1 MAPAFRIHK
10 PDVLATLPRPLD
22 YSTGQYHA
30 GEVFTQQPGSKK
42 RKRLEVAVG
51 VDGEAAN
58 IYHIPSSDLR
68 TSYPIPPQ
76 ESFTCAPYSIRY
88 QRPNANDRDQYTYFS
103 TKDGSVSGSK
113 MTVCKDVVS
122 PSGKTTST
130 TRSQRL
136 RHKAPVARIYTSHHA
151 NVTPDAEAG
160 GHAYSDVLAVCN
172 DGQIV
177 CLDGAALDERWTMSA
192 YSLCKDLLPPAT
204 SGLEVD
210 FVFHGPASDFLKGV
224 FGGRQDALGAFGRTI
239 DAETF
244 NPDVLVLVATTRGKE
259 ETGRYLIVLGAVAR
273 NNTTNAAQQ
282 ALVQLHVAPL
292 PRHEGLATVKTPTYQ
307 LHVRTGRLIELCDNI
322 MRTYDLTTA
331 VPRLRDAVIMPD
343 ASSSFVQ
350 LSEHSVLSLS
360 PLALTIT
367 NITYRSVQAQSAVTM
382 ESGAQGGGHPPM
394 LLTYLSKL
402 DLAIAIVNN
411 TIYSIQIERH
421 KASSK
426 EGLLI
431 DAIGRGLS
439 KADHLPADLPQRR
452 GKAAFSKYLP
462 GTLTDAY
469 DVNNDCP
476 ALNCVLPESNALLY
490 LVVAGHL
497 TLSNILAAF
506 RSELKEADVSLFA
519 LADVLVQQ
527 LVGVDPALEL
537 LMSYL
542 SATKLGEVELLL
554 IVRTIMQSL
563 DQQPRLALPMPNGTQ
578 EEEFVTMEIDQLE
591 RELELA
597 EYNLGDESN
606 LLMSYL
612 SATKLGEVELLLIVR
627 TIMQSLDQQP
637 RLALPMPKGTQEEE
651 FVTME
656 IDQLERELELA
667 EYNLGDESNVRARLL
682 TAAFERLAG
691 YSSVSTVRALRIAF
705 NPTEILAL
713 IHLLRIQLVGSAW
726 TTRYTEMTTFDQDEA
741 ARTASDGVI
750 TLIAEL
756 LARCIDAVGT
766 NGWLTSVSVGHQ
778 AEGGH
783 FLTALKLEVSA
794 ALEGLNE
801 AVEMNGILGEAVR
814 FGTAS
819 AWTTRYTE
827 MTTFDQ
833 DEAART
839 ASDGVITLIAELL
852 ARCIDAVGTHGWL
865 TSVSVGHQQAEGG
878 HFLTALK
885 LEVSAALEGL
895 NEAVE
900 MNGIL
905 GEAVRFGTASLAG
918 RSARAGGDRARAVE
932 VVASA
937 ELPLGLTPKQGVTQF
952 KVVSGGEV
960 VERSAR
966 EKGHLLSQ
974 RVKEYSLERIAI

>member
-1 MAPAFRIHK
+1 MSSSSNNSIKANK
-10 PDVLATLPRPLD
+10 
-22 YSTGQYHA
+22 
-30 GEVFTQQPGSKK
+30 QPGSKK

-563 DQQPRLALPMPNGTQ
+563 DQQPRLALPMP
-578 EEEFVTMEIDQLE
+578 
-591 RELELA
+591 
-597 EYNLGDESN
+597 
-606 LLMSYL
+606 
-612 SATKLGEVELLLIVR
+612 
-627 TIMQSLDQQP
+627 
-637 RLALPMPKGTQEEE
+637 KGTQEEE

-705 NPTEILAL
+705 HPTEILAL
-713 IHLLRIQLVGSAW
+713 IHLLRIQLVG
-726 TTRYTEMTTFDQDEA
+726 
-741 ARTASDGVI
+741 
-750 TLIAEL
+750 
-756 LARCIDAVGT
+756 
-766 NGWLTSVSVGHQ
+766 
-778 AEGGH
+778 
-783 FLTALKLEVSA
+783 
-794 ALEGLNE
+794 
-801 AVEMNGILGEAVR
+801 
-814 FGTAS
+814 S

>member
-58 IYHIPSSDLR
+58 IYHSPLPAPLTRSATR
-68 TSYPIPPQ
+68 GRMPTTATNTHTSPPRMALPAG
-76 ESFTCAPYSIRY
+76 FKI
-88 QRPNANDRDQYTYFS
+88 
-103 TKDGSVSGSK
+103 
-113 MTVCKDVVS
+113 TVCKDVVS

-130 TRSQRL
+130 TKSQRL
-136 RHKAPVARIYTSHHA
+136 QHKAPVARIYTSYHA
-151 NVTPDAEAG
+151 TVTPDADARG
-160 GHAYSDVLAVCN
+160 NAYSDVLAVCN

-177 CLDGAALDERWTMSA
+177 CLDGAALDERWSMSA

-210 FVFHGPASDFLKGV
+210 SVFHGPASDFLKGV

-244 NPDVLVLVATTRGKE
+244 NPDVLVLVATTRGND

-273 NNTTNAAQQ
+273 HNTNAAQQ

-292 PRHEGLATVKTPTYQ
+292 PRHEGLAAVKTPTYQ

-360 PLALTIT
+360 PMALTMT

-382 ESGAQGGGHPPM
+382 EAGAQGGGHPPM
-394 LLTYLSKL
+394 LLTYLAKL

-469 DVNNDCP
+469 VKQSLVEVEEMDEALGQNDLKEFERLLAAKFGVTMDESAQAHDDDTTTPDWQWLERPSAYAAVDRRWVLYAISRVFSVDVKDVNNDCP
-476 ALNCVLPESNALLY
+476 ALHCVLPESNALLY

-506 RSELKEADVSLFA
+506 RSELNEADVSLFA

-563 DQQPRLALPMPNGTQ
+563 DQQPRLALPRPNGTQ
-578 EEEFVTMEIDQLE
+578 ED
-591 RELELA
+591 
-597 EYNLGDESN
+597 D
-606 LLMSYL
+606 
-612 SATKLGEVELLLIVR
+612 
-627 TIMQSLDQQP
+627 
-637 RLALPMPKGTQEEE
+637 E

-705 NPTEILAL
+705 HPTEILAL

-726 TTRYTEMTTFDQDEA
+726 TTRYTEMTT
-741 ARTASDGVI
+741 
-750 TLIAEL
+750 L
-756 LARCIDAVGT
+756 
-766 NGWLTSVSVGHQ
+766 
-778 AEGGH
+778 
-783 FLTALKLEVSA
+783 
-794 ALEGLNE
+794 
-801 AVEMNGILGEAVR
+801 
-814 FGTAS
+814 
-819 AWTTRYTE
+819 
-827 MTTFDQ
+827 DQ

-865 TSVSVGHQQAEGG
+865 TSVSVGHQAEGGG

-900 MNGIL
+900 MNGLL

-918 RSARAGGDRARAVE
+918 RSARGGDRARAVE

-974 RVKEYSLERIAI
+974 RVKEYSLEKISI

>member
-469 DVNNDCP
+469 VKQSLVEVEEMDDALGQNDLKEFERLLAAKFGVTIDESTQPQDDDTTTPDWQWLERPSAYAAVDRRWVLYAISRVFSVDVKDVNNDCP

-563 DQQPRLALPMPNGTQ
+563 DQQPRLALPMP
-578 EEEFVTMEIDQLE
+578 
-591 RELELA
+591 
-597 EYNLGDESN
+597 
-606 LLMSYL
+606 
-612 SATKLGEVELLLIVR
+612 
-627 TIMQSLDQQP
+627 
-637 RLALPMPKGTQEEE
+637 KGTQEEE

-705 NPTEILAL
+705 HPTEILAL
-713 IHLLRIQLVGSAW
+713 IHLLRIQLVG
-726 TTRYTEMTTFDQDEA
+726 
-741 ARTASDGVI
+741 
-750 TLIAEL
+750 
-756 LARCIDAVGT
+756 
-766 NGWLTSVSVGHQ
+766 
-778 AEGGH
+778 
-783 FLTALKLEVSA
+783 
-794 ALEGLNE
+794 
-801 AVEMNGILGEAVR
+801 
-814 FGTAS
+814 S

>member
-58 IYHIPSSDLR
+58 IYHIPSSNLR

-113 MTVCKDVVS
+113 ITVCKDVVS
-122 PSGKTTST
+122 ASGKTTST
-130 TRSQRL
+130 TKSQRL
-136 RHKAPVARIYTSHHA
+136 QHKAPVARIYTSYHA
-151 NVTPDAEAG
+151 HVTPDAEASG
-160 GHAYSDVLAVCN
+160 NTYSDVLAVCN

-177 CLDGAALDERWTMSA
+177 CLDGAALDERWSMSA

-204 SGLEVD
+204 SGLQVD
-210 FVFHGPASDFLKGV
+210 SVFHGPASDFLKGV
-224 FGGRQDALGAFGRTI
+224 FGGRQDALGAFGRNI

-273 NNTTNAAQQ
+273 NNTNAAQQ

-360 PLALTIT
+360 PMALTIT
-367 NITYRSVQAQSAVTM
+367 NITYRSVQAQSTVTM
-382 ESGAQGGGHPPM
+382 ESGAEGGHPPM

-469 DVNNDCP
+469 VKQSLVEVEEMDEALSQNDLKEFERLLAAKFGVTIDESTQPQDDDTTTPDWQWLERPSAYAAVDRRWVLYAISRVFSVDVKDVNNDCP

-606 LLMSYL
+606 
-612 SATKLGEVELLLIVR
+612 
-627 TIMQSLDQQP
+627 
-637 RLALPMPKGTQEEE
+637 
-651 FVTME
+651 
-656 IDQLERELELA
+656 
-667 EYNLGDESNVRARLL
+667 VRARLL

-713 IHLLRIQLVGSAW
+713 IHLLRIQL
-726 TTRYTEMTTFDQDEA
+726 A

-819 AWTTRYTE
+819 
-827 MTTFDQ
+827 
-833 DEAART
+833 
-839 ASDGVITLIAELL
+839 
-852 ARCIDAVGTHGWL
+852 
-865 TSVSVGHQQAEGG
+865 
-878 HFLTALK
+878 
-885 LEVSAALEGL
+885 
-895 NEAVE
+895 
-900 MNGIL
+900 
-905 GEAVRFGTASLAG
+905 LAG
-918 RSARAGGDRARAVE
+918 RSARGGDRARAVE

-974 RVKEYSLERIAI
+974 RVKEYSLEKISI

>member
-22 YSTGQYHA
+22 SSTGQYHA

-204 SGLEVD
+204 SGLE
-210 FVFHGPASDFLKGV
+210 GV

-273 NNTTNAAQQ
+273 NSTTNAAQQ

-360 PLALTIT
+360 PMALTIT

-469 DVNNDCP
+469 VKQSLVEVEEMDDALGQNDLKEFERLL
-476 ALNCVLPESNALLY
+476 AAKFGVAIDDNALLY

-606 LLMSYL
+606 
-612 SATKLGEVELLLIVR
+612 
-627 TIMQSLDQQP
+627 
-637 RLALPMPKGTQEEE
+637 
-651 FVTME
+651 
-656 IDQLERELELA
+656 
-667 EYNLGDESNVRARLL
+667 VRARLL

-705 NPTEILAL
+705 HPTEILAL
-713 IHLLRIQLVGSAW
+713 IHLLRIQLVG
-726 TTRYTEMTTFDQDEA
+726 
-741 ARTASDGVI
+741 
-750 TLIAEL
+750 
-756 LARCIDAVGT
+756 
-766 NGWLTSVSVGHQ
+766 
-778 AEGGH
+778 
-783 FLTALKLEVSA
+783 
-794 ALEGLNE
+794 
-801 AVEMNGILGEAVR
+801 
-814 FGTAS
+814 S

>member
-1 MAPAFRIHK
+1 MAPAFRIHR

-22 YSTGQYHA
+22 HSKGQYHA
-30 GEVFTQQPGSKK
+30 GEVFTQQPGCKK

-88 QRPNANDRDQYTYFS
+88 QRPNASSRDQYTYFS
-103 TKDGSVSGSK
+103 TKDGSGSK

-122 PSGKTTST
+122 ANGKTTST
-130 TRSQRL
+130 TKSQRL
-136 RHKAPVARIYTSHHA
+136 QHKAPVIRIYTSYHA
-151 NVTPDAEAG
+151 NVSVDAESDG
-160 GHAYSDVLAVCN
+160 NTFSDVLAVCN
-172 DGQIV
+172 DGQVV
-177 CLDGAALDERWTMSA
+177 CLDGATLDERWSMSA

-204 SGLEVD
+204 SGLQVD
-210 FVFHGPASDFLKGV
+210 SVFHGPAVDFLKGV
-224 FGGRQDALGAFGRTI
+224 FGGRQDAFGAFGRNI

-244 NPDVLVLVATTRGKE
+244 NPDVLALVATTRGKE
-259 ETGRYLIVLGAVAR
+259 DTGRYLIVLGAIAR
-273 NNTTNAAQQ
+273 KNTNAAQQ
-282 ALVQLHVAPL
+282 TLVQLHVAPL
-292 PRHEGLATVKTPTYQ
+292 PSHEGTGIVNTPTYQ
-307 LHVRTGRLIELCDNI
+307 LHVRTGRLIELCESI
-322 MRTYDLTTA
+322 MRTYDVTTA

-360 PLALTIT
+360 PAALTIT
-367 NITYRSVQAQSAVTM
+367 NITYRSVQAQSTVSMQSET
-382 ESGAQGGGHPPM
+382 EGGHPPM

-402 DLAIAIVNN
+402 DLAIAVANN

-452 GKAAFSKYLP
+452 GKATFSRYLP

-469 DVNNDCP
+469 VKQSLIEVEELDEALGQNDLKEFERLLAAKFSVTIDNSTQPEDDDTTTPDWQWLERPSAYAPVDRRWVLYAISRVFSVDVKDVNNDCP

-563 DQQPRLALPMPNGTQ
+563 DQQPQLALPMPNGTQ
-578 EEEFVTMEIDQLE
+578 EEDYV
-591 RELELA
+591 A
-597 EYNLGDESN
+597 
-606 LLMSYL
+606 
-612 SATKLGEVELLLIVR
+612 
-627 TIMQSLDQQP
+627 
-637 RLALPMPKGTQEEE
+637 
-651 FVTME
+651 ME

-705 NPTEILAL
+705 KPVEILAL

-741 ARTASDGVI
+741 ARTAADGVI

-766 NGWLTSVSVGHQ
+766 NGWLTNVSAGHQ
-778 AEGGH
+778 A
-783 FLTALKLEVSA
+783 
-794 ALEGLNE
+794 
-801 AVEMNGILGEAVR
+801 
-814 FGTAS
+814 
-819 AWTTRYTE
+819 
-827 MTTFDQ
+827 D
-833 DEAART
+833 
-839 ASDGVITLIAELL
+839 
-852 ARCIDAVGTHGWL
+852 
-865 TSVSVGHQQAEGG
+865 GG

-918 RSARAGGDRARAVE
+918 RSSRGGDRTRALE

-966 EKGHLLSQ
+966 ERGHLLSQ
-974 RVKEYSLERIAI
+974 RVKEYSLEKISI